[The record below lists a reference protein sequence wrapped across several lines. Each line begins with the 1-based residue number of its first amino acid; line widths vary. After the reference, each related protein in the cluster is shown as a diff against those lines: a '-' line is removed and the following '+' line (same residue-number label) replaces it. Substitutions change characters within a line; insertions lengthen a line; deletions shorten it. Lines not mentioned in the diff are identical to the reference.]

1 MERPRDSNLTRA
13 SLPGAPRCG
22 PTDFATRGLRTQEVR
37 PSLDGYL
44 VEAALVFARTCA
56 TTFGMRTARVSAR
69 FADVT
74 QSTNSLRCEN
84 QKRSSVCAWTRNP
97 ARAGGPEALPRSG
110 QEQRSRIRL
119 CDRAERDR
127 THGRAGAG
135 DLRESAANAGTGRV
149 NPLRAS
155 SPTAIVSASASTAA
169 WTRWLSR
176 ICPAFASA
184 ERRCARITTLPI
196 AP

>member
-1 MERPRDSNLTRA
+1 MERPRASNLTRA

-97 ARAGGPEALPRSG
+97 ARAGGDPRAYPEAAKSSARGFGSAIVLKETALTG
-110 QEQRSRIRL
+110 
-119 CDRAERDR
+119 
-127 THGRAGAG
+127 GRAP
-135 DLRESAANAGTGRV
+135 E
-149 NPLRAS
+149 
-155 SPTAIVSASASTAA
+155 
-169 WTRWLSR
+169 
-176 ICPAFASA
+176 
-184 ERRCARITTLPI
+184 
-196 AP
+196 